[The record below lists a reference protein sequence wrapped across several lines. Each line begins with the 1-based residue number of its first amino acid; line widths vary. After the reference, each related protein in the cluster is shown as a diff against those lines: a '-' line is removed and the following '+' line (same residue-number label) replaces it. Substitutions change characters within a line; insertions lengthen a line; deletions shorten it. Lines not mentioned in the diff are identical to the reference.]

1 MKKLIQIL
9 ICTVLITFVAVLVT
23 SCKSENQTRNEN
35 RFEKMNAEERAQ
47 AFDEIKQKH
56 VDRLIC
62 NNFKGEI
69 YDYVSDVKRKELKI
83 NNEYFFDYPHQ
94 FHIVKAFYGSTLSTL
109 LKNEGV
115 DMYGDSSMKN
125 MEPPRIETL
134 TCQDDIVKWNQ
145 KKEEWDQLKVVM
157 PTEYSYEESW
167 TYKLN
172 EAFEWLKD
180 KITDLL
186 ATLFFLALFIYA
198 FVLHYGLI
206 VQKNNE
212 GLWLLLVT
220 PISAIPIQKFIKP
233 FLPFANSFWERL
245 LLTSLLISIIF
256 SLVLFIYS
264 RSIKNK

>member
-9 ICTVLITFVAVLVT
+9 KCTVLITFVAVLVT

-47 AFDEIKQKH
+47 AFDEIKQKN

-62 NNFKGEI
+62 NIFKEEI
-69 YDYVSDVKRKELKI
+69 YNYVSDVKRKELKI

-94 FHIVKAFYGSTLSTL
+94 FQMVKNFYGSWISTDL
-109 LKNEGV
+109 QNEGV
-115 DMYGDSSMKN
+115 SEYGDASIKN
-125 MEPPRIETL
+125 MEAPDIETL
-134 TCQDDIVKWNQ
+134 PCQKEILTWNQ
-145 KKEEWDQLKVVM
+145 KRNEWDNLKDVL

-172 EAFEWLKD
+172 EALEWLKD

-186 ATLFFLALFIYA
+186 FTLFFVALLIYA
-198 FVLHYGLI
+198 FVLHYGFI

-220 PISAIPIQKFIKP
+220 PISAIPIQKFIKA
-233 FLPFANSFWERL
+233 FLPFENSFWERL
-245 LLTSLLISIIF
+245 SLTSLLISLIF
-256 SLVLFIYS
+256 SVVLIIYS